1 MIGYFFAL
9 LIGGSLGLMGGGG
22 SILTVPVLVYA
33 LDMGAKDSIALSLAI
48 VGITSLVGSVSHFR
62 AKNINIKVALIFGPV
77 AMAGTFLGA
86 KLSVFLSGA
95 MQLIIFAVVMLVAAY
110 FMFKGKKAIED
121 DHTDKPLNYPLI
133 VAEGVFVGI
142 LTGIVGVGGGFMIVP
157 ALVLLAH
164 IPMKQAVGT
173 SLLIIA
179 LKSFAG
185 FLGYMDKIEVDWAFL
200 GQFSI
205 FTIIGI
211 LVGSYFV
218 KYISQQ
224 KLKKMFAIFLVIMG
238 VFILYKNRQQLGF
251 ASTTTTT
258 ETVATQVAKSSGKQ
272 WNYCQTG
279 LQHHFLKSVK
289 CSNNCNFI

>member
-33 LDMGAKDSIALSLAI
+33 LDMGAKESIALSLAI
-48 VGITSLVGSVSHFR
+48 VGVTSLVGSVSHFR
-62 AKNINIKVALIFGPV
+62 AKNINVKVALIFGPV

-95 MQLIIFAVVMLVAAY
+95 AQLIIFAIVMLIAAF
-110 FMFKGKKAIED
+110 FMFRGKKEPEENE
-121 DHTDKPLNYPLI
+121 TNEQKPLNYPLI
-133 VAEGVFVGI
+133 IAEGIFVGI

-157 ALVLLAH
+157 ALVLLAN

-173 SLLIIA
+173 SLLIIS

-185 FLGYMDKIEVDWAFL
+185 FAGYMDKIQVDWSFL
-200 GQFSI
+200 GQFTI

-211 LVGSYFV
+211 LLGSYFV
-218 KYISQQ
+218 KFISQQ
-224 KLKKMFAIFLVIMG
+224 KLKKMFAIFLVVMG
-238 VFILYKNRQQLGF
+238 VFILYKNKSQLGLGQDQKVVK
-251 ASTTTTT
+251 T
-258 ETVATQVAKSSGKQ
+258 TQVA
-272 WNYCQTG
+272 N
-279 LQHHFLKSVK
+279 L
-289 CSNNCNFI
+289 

>member
-33 LDMGAKDSIALSLAI
+33 LDMGAKESIALSLAI

-251 ASTTTTT
+251 AATTTT
-258 ETVATQVAKSSGKQ
+258 ETVATQVAKS
-272 WNYCQTG
+272 
-279 LQHHFLKSVK
+279 
-289 CSNNCNFI
+289 